1 MLMTLSRPFNDD
13 FTHNLFK
20 ELLATLSHKHT
31 AYYMWSNP
39 PTLLKSII
47 ENNEFTGPNVIIGIK
62 DLLDMWT
69 EFHYWK
75 DDRQPGTQLIIDC
88 AKRFPDINFVL
99 ATSLEN
105 LSAELEQVPNLQLLE
120 WGGDIINQCE
130 LYPKVKPVLDKNFNS
145 TKPFISLN
153 RQNRN
158 HRAVLLS
165 YLFGRGFNEYGHVTF
180 LTQSLN
186 TPNNYLDRIPWRFDE
201 RHNEARQI
209 MMDGYEK
216 MKATPLDKTNFE
228 IYKNIGE
235 NNNVVNFNNNL
246 RPLYTN
252 SFVEIVSETT
262 FAAPSYLL
270 TEKTLNSIYGCN
282 FPILITGAGA
292 VAHLR
297 EIGFDMFD
305 DIVDHSYDLISN
317 PMDRIVEAVDKNSK
331 LLTDA
336 DYAKEKWLECRDRFL
351 NNIEIAK
358 TDMYAWYRTRTVE
371 QFNKITWK

>member
-1 MLMTLSRPFNDD
+1 MTLSRPFNDD
-13 FTHNLFK
+13 FTHSLFK
-20 ELLATLSHKHT
+20 NLLSTLPHSHT

-39 PTLLKSII
+39 PSLLKSII
-47 ENNEFTGPNVIIGIK
+47 ENNEFTGKNVIIGIK

-69 EFHYWK
+69 EFQYW
-75 DDRQPGTQLIIDC
+75 DDTRQPGTQLIIDC

-105 LSAELEQVPNLQLLE
+105 LSAELDSTSNLQILE
-120 WGGDIINQCE
+120 WGGDLNNQYT
-130 LYPKVKPVLDKNFNS
+130 LYPTLEPVLDKNFDS
-145 TKPFISLN
+145 IKPFINLN

-158 HRAVLLS
+158 HRVVLLS
-165 YLFGRGFNEYGHVTF
+165 YLFGLGYQDHGHITY
-180 LTQSLN
+180 LTQSLS
-186 TPNNYLDRIPWRFDE
+186 TPNNLLDRIPWRFE
-201 RHNEARQI
+201 EKHNQARQI
-209 MMDGYEK
+209 MIDGYER
-216 MKATPLDKTNFE
+216 MKATPLDKNKFE
-228 IYKNIGE
+228 IYQNIGE
-235 NNNVVNFNNNL
+235 NNNFVNFNNNL

-270 TEKTLNSIYGCN
+270 TEKTLNTVYGCN

-305 DIVDHSYDLISN
+305 DIVNHSYDLISN
-317 PMDRIVEAVDKNSK
+317 PMDRIIAAVDNNSK

-336 DYAKEKWLECRDRFL
+336 DYAKEKWLSARDRFL

-358 TDMYAWYRTRTVE
+358 TDMYQWYKDRATK
-371 QFNKITWK
+371 QFNQLTWNI